1 MNGRIL
7 GSLIGAVGGLVFV
20 LVNSAELPAATLLRV
35 VGIVAG
41 IALLVATV
49 LAIRRGSAATDTPP
63 EASAIRIYW
72 ICVAGEV
79 AAIPAGAAVLRSL
92 DHPELT
98 RVWVVMVLGVHF
110 VPFARAFGAPLFA
123 WLGGA
128 LMALALVGGAL
139 SLAGANQAEP
149 WTAVLAGF
157 TLLGFSLVGALAGTP
172 PGSSIQR
179 QEHDVQ
185 ADVPL

>member
-7 GSLIGAVGGLVFV
+7 GSLIGAIGGVVFV
-20 LVNSAELPAATLLRV
+20 LVNAAELPAATLLRLA
-35 VGIVAG
+35 GIVAG
-41 IALLVATV
+41 IALLVANV
-49 LAIRRGSAATDTPP
+49 LVIRRGSTSTDTPP
-63 EASAIRIYW
+63 EPSAIRTYW
-72 ICVAGEV
+72 FCVAGEV

-92 DHPELT
+92 DHPELM

-110 VPFARAFGAPLFA
+110 LPFARAFGAPLFV

-139 SLAGANQAEP
+139 SLAGTNQAEL

-157 TLLGFSLVGALAGTP
+157 TLLGFSLGGALAT
-172 PGSSIQR
+172 QR
-179 QEHDVQ
+179 SPAVF
-185 ADVPL
+185 AG